1 MQPLPTPQ
9 PRPQPLPAPAP
20 PQRHRGRN
28 LLILFGVLAAAGIVA
43 YTQRGN
49 LMPSTGG
56 PGGGIVSVRTAPAST
71 GAIERTLRLT
81 GVTMAERSASLISPQ
96 MRGHRGG
103 GATVVVSGGRGGGG
117 GQMVVQVSSGGG
129 GGGGGGSS
137 SSSAASSSSGGGS
150 SSVSSGTSSGSSS
163 SFRGATNR
171 FASSTASRTST
182 ASTSSSTSASSSSS
196 SSTSSGG
203 GGGGTRMSGGGSD
216 FMQVLQNVAPAGKI
230 VAKGQQ
236 VAEFDTQYQQ
246 IRLDDERTDLE
257 QSERGVRQ
265 LEVQLEVSRAQN
277 QFALQQARAVVD
289 KAKLDLKTIP
299 VLSQIQAERMKLQ
312 LEEAE
317 AQLKQLLA
325 EEPMRRTSEAAEMRQ
340 AQIQLATTRTELKQ
354 AEANLEKMR
363 IKAPMDGMVVMQKI
377 MAGSEFRQIQ
387 QGDQLYPG
395 QMFMQIV
402 DPSSMLVAASVNQTD
417 SEFIRVGAKAH
428 LRFDA
433 YPGLELPGRVI
444 SIGAVPRS
452 GGMRG
457 DYMKEIPV
465 YLKIEKMTSV

>member
-1 MQPLPTPQ
+1 
-9 PRPQPLPAPAP
+9 
-20 PQRHRGRN
+20 
-28 LLILFGVLAAAGIVA
+28 
-43 YTQRGN
+43 
-49 LMPSTGG
+49 
-56 PGGGIVSVRTAPAST
+56 
-71 GAIERTLRLT
+71 
-81 GVTMAERSASLISPQ
+81 
-96 MRGHRGG
+96 
-103 GATVVVSGGRGGGG
+103 
-117 GQMVVQVSSGGG
+117 
-129 GGGGGGSS
+129 
-137 SSSAASSSSGGGS
+137 
-150 SSVSSGTSSGSSS
+150 
-163 SFRGATNR
+163 
-171 FASSTASRTST
+171 
-182 ASTSSSTSASSSSS
+182 
-196 SSTSSGG
+196 
-203 GGGGTRMSGGGSD
+203 MSGGGSD

-230 VAKGQQ
+230 VAKGEQ

-246 IRLDDERTDLE
+246 TRLDDERTDLE

-265 LEVQLEVSRAQN
+265 LEVQLEVSRSQN

-289 KAKLDLKTIP
+289 KAKLDLKTTP

-325 EEPMRRTSEAAEMRQ
+325 EEPMRRASEAAEMRQ
-340 AQIQLATTRTELKQ
+340 AQIQLATTRTELKE
-354 AEANLEKMR
+354 AEANVEKMR
-363 IKAPMDGMVVMQKI
+363 IKAPMNGMIVMQKI

-387 QGDQLYPG
+387 QGDQLFPG

-465 YLKIEKMTSV
+465 YLKIEKMDERVIPDLSVSADVVVASAPDGVIVPLESVFYEDGAEGRPYVYVRTAKGFERRTVELGLKNFVKARVVNGLKAGEPVALEPPPIQQTPKKTASNPSSGSGV